1 MKMCRRGAA
10 DARQRFRHPITKW
23 RGRARFLGALSQQSE
38 KILLQQSKKFLLET
52 GKLSG

>member
-1 MKMCRRGAA
+1 M
-10 DARQRFRHPITKW
+10 
-23 RGRARFLGALSQQSE
+23 SQQSE